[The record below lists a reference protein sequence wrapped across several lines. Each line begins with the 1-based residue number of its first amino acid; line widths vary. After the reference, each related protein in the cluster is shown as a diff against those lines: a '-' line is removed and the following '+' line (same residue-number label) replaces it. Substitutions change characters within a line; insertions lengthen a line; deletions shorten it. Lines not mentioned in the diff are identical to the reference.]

1 MTAALF
7 CAAALAVHPQHV
19 SLMEAEWNPESK
31 ALEVTLSLT
40 AAQLEAAVE
49 AHARANLDF
58 ADDAAEKAAVDHA
71 VAAWLRDRVTFTPP
85 ATAGE
90 KEEDR
95 KPVALKYVGRELEG
109 LRAFVYFEVPL
120 PGGWPGVTASSRVGF
135 RAEPAQHNTLILNV
149 VRPGPTGRPRKE
161 RATYEFTRRDPTAV
175 LREADL
181 EPLKKVD
188 R

>member
-1 MTAALF
+1 MTAALV

-19 SLMEAEWNPESK
+19 SLMDAEWNSESSS
-31 ALEVTLSLT
+31 LEVTLSLT

-49 AHARANLDF
+49 AHARANVDLD
-58 ADDAAEKAAVDHA
+58 ADAANAR

-85 ATAGE
+85 APPAESGE
-90 KEEDR
+90 REEDR
-95 KPVALKYVGRELEG
+95 APVELRYVGRELEG
-109 LRAFVYFEVPL
+109 ARAYVYFEVPL

-135 RAEPAQHNTLILNV
+135 LREPAQHNTLILNV
-149 VRPGPTGRPRKE
+149 TRPGPGGEPRKE
-161 RATYEFTRRDPTAV
+161 RATYEFTRRAPTAV

-181 EPLKKVD
+181 EPLKKPEV